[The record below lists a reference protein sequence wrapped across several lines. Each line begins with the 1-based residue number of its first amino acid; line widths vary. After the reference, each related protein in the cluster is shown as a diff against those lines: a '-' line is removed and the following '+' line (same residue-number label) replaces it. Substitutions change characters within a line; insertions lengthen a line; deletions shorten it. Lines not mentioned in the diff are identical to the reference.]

1 MTYLYTL
8 NSKIYILLDYSKQ
21 QRTLFYPFANEISFD
36 LRSYLLLIQIF
47 ITLSFLLN
55 DNYLNN
61 YDNQHVFEK

>member
-1 MTYLYTL
+1 MTYLSTL
-8 NSKIYILLDYSKQ
+8 NSKIYILLDNSKQ

-55 DNYLNN
+55 DNYLYN